1 MVEMTRSWYYIGMP
15 RAIWTG
21 AISFGLVT
29 VPVRL
34 YSAVNRKTVRFHQL
48 SGKTRTRVQQKR
60 VDTETGEELEYQELL
75 KGYELAPDR
84 YVVVSSEEL
93 DTLAPE
99 KTKTIDIEDF
109 VELEQIDPIYYD
121 HPYYL
126 APGTGGAKPY
136 SLLLSAMDETSK
148 VAIARVVIRSKEQ
161 LVAIRPVAGVLGM
174 ATMLFADEV
183 ISPHGIEDMP
193 DLEKRKASA
202 RELEIA
208 KQLVDSLATD
218 FEPERYHDAYREQV
232 LELIER
238 KAQGEEIT
246 VEAPAEPKREPT
258 PDLMSALKAS
268 LEAVRAH
275 DAGAEGDGATIAREA
290 PAKKRAAA
298 KTAAGKASSGKASP
312 GKASSGKGS
321 SSDGTGK
328 RATAKPRASRAAAK
342 R

>member
-1 MVEMTRSWYYIGMP
+1 MP

-48 SGKTRTRVQQKR
+48 SSKTRTRVVQKR
-60 VDTETGEELEYQELL
+60 VDQETGEELEYQELL

-84 YVVVSSEEL
+84 YVVVAPEEL
-93 DTLAPE
+93 DALAPE
-99 KTKTIDIEDF
+99 KTKTIDIQDF
-109 VELEQIDPIYYD
+109 VELSQIDPIYYD

-126 APGTGGAKPY
+126 APGPGGAKPY
-136 SLLLSAMDETSK
+136 SLLLAAMTQTSK

-161 LVAIRPVAGVLGM
+161 LVAIRPVDGVLAM

-183 ISPHGIEDMP
+183 LSPRGIEDMP
-193 DLEKRKASA
+193 DPAKLKTSA
-202 RELEIA
+202 RELDIA
-208 KQLVDSLATD
+208 KQLVDSLAAD
-218 FEPERYHDAYREQV
+218 FDADRYQDTYREQV
-232 LELIER
+232 LDLIER
-238 KAQGEEIT
+238 KAQGEEIS
-246 VEAPAEPKREPT
+246 VQAPTEPAREPA

-275 DAGAEGDGATIAREA
+275 DADAQGDAAAKPRKAAAKKPKAAKPAAKAA
-290 PAKKRAAA
+290 PAKRAAGGASA
-298 KTAAGKASSGKASP
+298 KRTAAS
-312 GKASSGKGS
+312 
-321 SSDGTGK
+321 
-328 RATAKPRASRAAAK
+328 KPRAARTAAK

>member
-1 MVEMTRSWYYIGMP
+1 MAREALSWYYIRMP

-29 VPVRL
+29 VPVKL

-48 SGKTRTRVQQKR
+48 SSKTRSRVQQKR
-60 VDTETGEELEYQELL
+60 VDAETGEEVEYQELL

-84 YVVVSSEEL
+84 YVVVASEEL
-93 DTLAPE
+93 DALAPE
-99 KTKTIDIEDF
+99 KTRTIDIEDF
-109 VELEQIDPIYYD
+109 VELAQIDPIYYD

-126 APGTGGAKPY
+126 APGQGGAKPY
-136 SLLLSAMDETSK
+136 SLLLSAMDATSK

-161 LVAIRPVAGVLGM
+161 LVAIRPVDGVLGM

-183 ISPHGIEDMP
+183 LSPRGIEDMP
-193 DLEKRKASA
+193 DPAKLKTSA

-208 KQLVDSLATD
+208 KQLVDSLAAD
-218 FEPERYHDAYREQV
+218 FDPERYHDTYREQV

-238 KAQGEEIT
+238 KASGEEIT
-246 VEAPAEPKREPT
+246 VQAPAEPAREPT

-275 DAGAEGDGATIAREA
+275 DAEDDGAAKPRKA
-290 PAKKRAAA
+290 PAKKRAGAKAPASKAA
-298 KTAAGKASSGKASP
+298 PGKRSSG
-312 GKASSGKGS
+312 G
-321 SSDGTGK
+321 GTGK
-328 RATAKPRASRAAAK
+328 RAAAKPRAAAK

>member
-1 MVEMTRSWYYIGMP
+1 MP

-29 VPVRL
+29 VPVKL

-75 KGYELAPDR
+75 KGYELGPER
-84 YVVVSSEEL
+84 YVVVTPEEL

-109 VELEQIDPIYYD
+109 VELSQIDPIYYD

-126 APGTGGAKPY
+126 APGNGGAKPY
-136 SLLLSAMDETSK
+136 SLLLSAMEATSK

-161 LVAIRPVAGVLGM
+161 LVAIRPVAGVLAM

-183 ISPHGIEDMP
+183 LSPEGIEDMP
-193 DLEKRKASA
+193 DPAKLKASA

-208 KQLVDSLATD
+208 KQLVDSLASD
-218 FEPERYHDAYREQV
+218 FEPERYHDTYREQV

-246 VEAPAEPKREPT
+246 VQAPAEAPREPT

-275 DAGAEGDGATIAREA
+275 DADADGNGAAK
-290 PAKKRAAA
+290 PAKAQARKRAAR
-298 KTAAGKASSGKASP
+298 KAPAGKASP
-312 GKASSGKGS
+312 GKRSPSAGS
-321 SSDGTGK
+321 GK
-328 RATAKPRASRAAAK
+328 RAGAKPRASRAAAK